1 MKSHE
6 LIRQLLQK
14 ANAKQLAAEMGLST
28 SLIYKWAEPGDEN
41 GSGAVNPLD
50 RVQQLAQLTDGIR
63 VAQWVCERANGYY
76 VKNPG
81 VKSDHHEQS
90 LVTATHGIVQ
100 EFADMI
106 SAIATAATDNSI
118 TEAEANAI
126 RARWEQLKSETE
138 EFVCCCEK
146 GDFGGL
152 LRRPAAPAKAGA
164 KA

>member
-6 LIRQLLQK
+6 LMRELLQH
-14 ANAKQLAAEMGLST
+14 ANAKQLAAAMGLSA
-28 SLIYKWAEPGDEN
+28 SMIYKWAEPSTAG
-41 GSGAVNPLD
+41 GSGTPNPLD
-50 RVQQLAQLTDGIR
+50 RVEQLARHTDGPR

-81 VKSDHHEQS
+81 VKSDQHEQS

-118 TEAEANAI
+118 TDAEASAI
-126 RARWEQLKSETE
+126 RTRWQQLKSETE

-146 GDFGGL
+146 GDFGL
-152 LRRPAAPAKAGA
+152 LRRSSSPAKVGV
-164 KA
+164 KV